1 MAFKR
6 TAQCK
11 KCGEVLLKI
20 ESGIGEV
27 TYSCNACNSEVAT
40 VTYDEYQ
47 TLLPTCE
54 QCGGDTFKAKI
65 IEAGCNEYFDTECV
79 SCKKP
84 PKTVYMDNYGY
95 IINED
100 KRMHLIK
107 QDELN
112 GLREEN
118 EYKDDL
124 IQILEKKIENLSG
137 ELEEKDTYLY
147 ILEKTIKENE
157 HELSIYERSMWGKQ
171 EYISDLEYKVAHL
184 EEKLRNLIK

>member
-27 TYSCNACNSEVAT
+27 TYSCKACNSKVAT

-65 IEAGCNEYFDTECV
+65 IEDDFKEYLDAECV

-100 KRMHLIK
+100 KRMQIIK

-112 GLREEN
+112 RLREEN
-118 EYKDDL
+118 EYKVDL
-124 IQILEKKIENLSG
+124 IQILEKKIENLNG
-137 ELEEKDTYLY
+137 DLEEKDTYLY
-147 ILEKTIKENE
+147 ILEKTLKDNE
-157 HELSIYERSMWGKQ
+157 YELSNFERNIRGKE
-171 EYISDLEYKVAHL
+171 EYISDLEYKVADL